1 MKHLLTIVAAMC
13 LAATVNAQQGAQAK
27 PAPPPQPAPA
37 APLLPNPFAGTE
49 ALVNVRY
56 EIRIREEGGQQPV
69 TKMVSMTGTL
79 HETSLVRAGQDPGT
93 NPLNVDVTPTNIRD
107 MKVLTKLGIQYT
119 PPRPAVAPGAV
130 QAQNFGVRQNVSVW
144 LESGKPMVI
153 SESAD
158 PLSDRRLTVEVTAT
172 ILK

>member
-1 MKHLLTIVAAMC
+1 MVVQMRERMSHAQLQATCIGAASP
-13 LAATVNAQQGAQAK
+13 LPWRFGPALNFAAAGALWFGVGRSA
-27 PAPPPQPAPA
+27 
-37 APLLPNPFAGTE
+37 
-49 ALVNVRY
+49 R
-56 EIRIREEGGQQPV
+56 
-69 TKMVSMTGTL
+69 
-79 HETSLVRAGQDPGT
+79 SLVRANQARPD

-107 MKVLTKLGIQYT
+107 MKVLTKLAIEYT
-119 PPRPAVAPGAV
+119 PQRPAVAPGSV
-130 QAQNFGVRQNVSVW
+130 QAPMLYVRQNVSVW